1 MYRKIM
7 GFLEAWKESEHRKP
21 LILQGARQ
29 VGKTYSILEFGR
41 THYENVAYFNFETNP
56 KLNETFEE
64 NISPDYLIPIL
75 SHIAGQTI
83 VKEKTLIVFDEVQLC
98 ERALTSLKYFCEN
111 APDYHIIAAGSFLVL
126 LLIAVTILLISE
138 KQTNKELVMEFNL
151 DKEDLENQYTD
162 FARQYD
168 ELKLTVSNDSLSVL
182 LEQEQLKTQRLLEE
196 LRTVK
201 SSNATEIRRLKNELA
216 SLRKIMIGY
225 INQIDSLNRLTAQQK
240 EIIADVTQKY
250 NAASRQISNLSEEKK
265 NLTKTVTLA
274 AQLDATNI
282 SVQPTNKRGK
292 TAKKVKDI
300 VKFKINFSI
309 VKNITAETGERT
321 LYIRITKPD
330 NDVLTKSPSNTFPY
344 ENRELVYSIKK
355 YIEYNGE
362 EQTVTVYWDV
372 EEYLYAGTYRVDIFT
387 DGTLIGSQSFNLN

>member
-1 MYRKIM
+1 MSK
-7 GFLEAWKESEHRKP
+7 KS
-21 LILQGARQ
+21 
-29 VGKTYSILEFGR
+29 
-41 THYENVAYFNFETNP
+41 
-56 KLNETFEE
+56 
-64 NISPDYLIPIL
+64 
-75 SHIAGQTI
+75 
-83 VKEKTLIVFDEVQLC
+83 
-98 ERALTSLKYFCEN
+98 
-111 APDYHIIAAGSFLVL
+111 
-126 LLIAVTILLISE
+126 LLIAAVAILVIAIIGITYLLFTE
-138 KQTNKELVMEFNL
+138 KQANRELVQEFQL
-151 DKEDLENQYTD
+151 DKEDLENEYTR
-162 FARQYD
+162 FVQQYD
-168 ELKLTVSNDSLSVL
+168 ELKMTISNDSLSQL

-216 SLRKIMIGY
+216 TLRKVMVGY
-225 INQIDSLNRLTAQQK
+225 INQIDSLNKLTAQQK
-240 EIIADVTQKY
+240 QVIAEVTQKY
-250 NAASRQISNLSEEKK
+250 NQASQQISNLSEEKK

-309 VKNITAETGERT
+309 VKNITAETGDRT

-330 NDVLTKSPSNTFPY
+330 NDVLTKSSSNTFPY

-362 EQTVTVYWDV
+362 EQAVTVYWDV
-372 EEYLYAGTYRVDIFT
+372 EEYLYAGTYRVDIFA
-387 DGTLIGSQSFNLN
+387 DGTLIGSQSFSLN

>member
-1 MYRKIM
+1 M
-7 GFLEAWKESEHRKP
+7 A
-21 LILQGARQ
+21 
-29 VGKTYSILEFGR
+29 
-41 THYENVAYFNFETNP
+41 
-56 KLNETFEE
+56 
-64 NISPDYLIPIL
+64 
-75 SHIAGQTI
+75 
-83 VKEKTLIVFDEVQLC
+83 VKKNTLLIV
-98 ERALTSLKYFCEN
+98 
-111 APDYHIIAAGSFLVL
+111 AGSLLIL
-126 LLIAVTILLISE
+126 LLIGVTILLISE

-201 SSNATEIRRLKNELA
+201 SSNATEIRRLKKELA
-216 SLRKIMIGY
+216 SLRKVMIGY

-240 EIIADVTQKY
+240 EIIADVTKKY

-330 NDVLTKSPSNTFPY
+330 NDVQTKSSSNTFPY

-362 EQTVTVYWDV
+362 EQAVTVYWDV
-372 EEYLYAGTYRVDIFT
+372 EEYLYAGTYRVDIFA
-387 DGTLIGSQSFNLN
+387 DGTLIGSQSFSLN